1 MARYGDGELKLMH
14 GEDSLTQVYNDDI
27 ASELQAILRR
37 PQCLIGMPYVHP
49 KSPRKKYWEG
59 FMSNHSKYLSRDGE
73 YESSFITRMDEAP
86 WIDTNA
92 YKRQVRSLWYG
103 KDVTL
108 VRGSGSLTGG
118 AMHGAK
124 SVREVL
130 IPIRDAYRQIDKI
143 EKEIGEP
150 PFVILCAG
158 AVATLLANKLASKG
172 VHAVD
177 LGYVGKF
184 M

>member
-1 MARYGDGELKLMH
+1 
-14 GEDSLTQVYNDDI
+14 
-27 ASELQAILRR
+27 
-37 PQCLIGMPYVHP
+37 
-49 KSPRKKYWEG
+49 
-59 FMSNHSKYLSRDGE
+59 MSNHSKYLSRDGE